1 MASKRPPGT
10 YSPSARTGRRDG
22 GSGGVTGTVRR
33 AGSDALPTV
42 PVDSWATSIRRWS
55 RPDTAFR
62 FRGCFDMGN
71 PLQHNPGLADPDGPG
86 APTDPGV
93 QHSVSDRADG
103 VRVRTTTPRIGTRA
117 PNLHTISRIFSLL
130 PANQSRTVFV
140 AIADNPRR
148 SRSPASRSGGAP
160 RDASAIPTP
169 IASRALADSGSSN
182 GLHAARLKVQPAAP
196 GNTGVAGRA
205 DERRVPASWSPGLP
219 KRPARKRK
227 GSARTGAICWRS
239 LGWLRRPGADGA
251 SATALQR
258 STLPAG
264 GGRRDGPRAG
274 ATGRRLRRPGADG
287 ASATALQPPPHLLTT
302 LPAPAGGGRRDGPRA
317 GATAA
322 ALEVPAPDDG
332 RVDGRCRPNPGTS
345 RLGGR
350 RRALAGV
357 SLIPPP

>member
-71 PLQHNPGLADPDGPG
+71 PLQHNPGLADPDRPG
-86 APTDPGV
+86 APTDPGFSIRSATGRTACACEP
-93 QHSVSDRADG
+93 QLHVSAHAHQTCTPFRGFSHPYPVTKVAPSSSALSPTPPAFAVACIEKWWRTEGRKRYPDADC
-103 VRVRTTTPRIGTRA
+103 
-117 PNLHTISRIFSLL
+117 L
-130 PANQSRTVFV
+130 QS
-140 AIADNPRR
+140 PRR
-148 SRSPASRSGGAP
+148 QRQQQR
-160 RDASAIPTP
+160 
-169 IASRALADSGSSN
+169 
-182 GLHAARLKVQPAAP
+182 LHAARLKVQPAAP

-251 SATALQR
+251 SALRQR
-258 STLPAG
+258 VAPVARLVGAG
-264 GGRRDGPRAG
+264 R
-274 ATGRRLRRPGADG
+274 
-287 ASATALQPPPHLLTT
+287 
-302 LPAPAGGGRRDGPRA
+302 
-317 GATAA
+317 A
-322 ALEVPAPDDG
+322 ALEG
-332 RVDGRCRPNPGTS
+332 
-345 RLGGR
+345 
-350 RRALAGV
+350 RALAADRSHPTQLGSGRSHAV
-357 SLIPPP
+357 D

>member
-251 SATALQR
+251 SATALQ
-258 STLPAG
+258 
-264 GGRRDGPRAG
+264 
-274 ATGRRLRRPGADG
+274 
-287 ASATALQPPPHLLTT
+287 PPPHLLTT

-322 ALEVPAPDDG
+322 ALEVPAADDG